1 MFFPRVRQIDESRG
15 SSSLAYFTFMN
26 PWGMRIRATSNDL
39 PRVLGDDRFHLQETS
54 GFEESNNI
62 SVGTF
67 RPLPELGANSLI
79 VALLTP
85 FFALT
90 TSYVQ
95 RILFAVV
102 ILDIPIELGTYLFYR
117 PVDAALG
124 ALKGLSISATT
135 IALAGLYVSW
145 IIRAITDRRHE
156 VRSRLQ
162 VNVPLLFYLAIT
174 TLSVFVAEDATL
186 SLFELYLLFEA
197 CLIYFY
203 VANHVRS
210 RRDVVFVTSMLMVGC
225 LVESLIILVMRL
237 TVSASTTWNFPIHIL
252 AENLGSSG
260 GMRIGGTIGVPNVAG
275 AYLSIMLIFAAS
287 TLFVNLGRAHRWLVL
302 AVIGFG
308 SAALICTFSRG
319 GWIALIVGMVVL
331 CFSIW
336 RQRGVSLKAPI
347 AAIALLALVYLPF
360 QSAIS
365 SRLFGDD
372 KGSAGARVPLNML
385 ALRMIADNPILGVGA
400 NNFTVAMKQYVT
412 SDFRH
417 EWLWAVHNKYLLV
430 FVETGIGGLLAYL
443 AFLLGTMRKGWQC
456 WRFQDSLLSP
466 LALGLTAGIAGNM
479 VHQSVDLFRDRP
491 IQQLLWLVAGLLAA
505 MYRLCTVTDE
515 RNLPS
520 DAS

>member
-1 MFFPRVRQIDESRG
+1 
-15 SSSLAYFTFMN
+15 MN
-26 PWGMRIRATSNDL
+26 PPGTRIRGTSNDL
-39 PRVLGDDRFHLQETS
+39 PWVVGNDRFSVRGVPTI
-54 GFEESNNI
+54 EESNI
-62 SVGTF
+62 STRAFGPF
-67 RPLPELGANSLI
+67 PELGANSLI
-79 VALLTP
+79 VALLSP

-117 PVDAALG
+117 PTDAALG

-145 IIRAITDRRHE
+145 IIRAATDKRHE
-156 VRSRLQ
+156 VRSSLQ
-162 VNVPLLFYLAIT
+162 FNVALLFYLAIT
-174 TLSVFVAEDATL
+174 TLSAFVAEDATL
-186 SLFELYLLFEA
+186 SLFELYLLLEA

-210 RRDVVFVTSMLMVGC
+210 RRDVVFVTSMLMAGC
-225 LVESLIILVMRL
+225 LVESIVILVMRL
-237 TVSASTTWNFPIHIL
+237 TVSASTTWDFPIHIL

-275 AYLSIMLIFAAS
+275 AYLSIMLVFAVS
-287 TLFVNLGRAHRWLVL
+287 ILFTNLGRMHRWLAL
-302 AVIGFG
+302 AVIVLG
-308 SAALICTFSRG
+308 SVALIFTFSRG
-319 GWIALIVGMVVL
+319 GWIALVVGMIVL
-331 CFSIW
+331 GFSIW

-347 AAIALLALVYLPF
+347 AAVALLALVYLPF
-360 QSAIS
+360 QSS
-365 SRLFGDD
+365 VSTRLFGDD
-372 KGSAGARVPLNML
+372 QGSAGARVPLNML

-430 FVETGIGGLLAYL
+430 LAETGIGGLLAYL
-443 AFLLGTMRKGWQC
+443 AFLLGTMRRGWRC
-456 WRFQDSLLSP
+456 WKFRDSLLSP

-505 MYRLCTVTDE
+505 MYRIFAARGE
-515 RNLPS
+515 QKLPS
-520 DAS
+520 EVAD